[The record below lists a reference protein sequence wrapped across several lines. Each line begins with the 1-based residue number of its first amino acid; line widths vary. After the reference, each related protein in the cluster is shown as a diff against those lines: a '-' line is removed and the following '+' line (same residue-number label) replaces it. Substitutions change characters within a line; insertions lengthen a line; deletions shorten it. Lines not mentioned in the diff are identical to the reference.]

1 MGQVCVNLSR
11 VIAPRHRYNEVV
23 DALANYYN
31 SIQVGDPFDE
41 SIDQGPLAAVRARDR
56 VERYVD
62 IAKKEGASV
71 VTGGHRPKHLNRGWF
86 YSPTLLAE
94 VTNDMTIAQEEVFGP
109 VTAVIAHDGIE
120 DAINIANDSRFGLAC
135 SIYTKDREIALNA
148 ARKIRSGAVAINS
161 AGVSLTQPFGGYKQS
176 GWGRECGPEGILE
189 FTQIK
194 QVMSDA
200 SYLDS

>member
-1 MGQVCVNLSR
+1 
-11 VIAPRHRYNEVV
+11 
-23 DALANYYN
+23 
-31 SIQVGDPFDE
+31 
-41 SIDQGPLAAVRARDR
+41 
-56 VERYVD
+56 
-62 IAKKEGASV
+62 
-71 VTGGHRPKHLNRGWF
+71 
-86 YSPTLLAE
+86 
-94 VTNDMTIAQEEVFGP
+94 MTIAQEEVFGP

-135 SIYTKDREIALNA
+135 SIYTKDKETALNA
-148 ARKIRSGAVAINS
+148 ARKIRSGAVAINC